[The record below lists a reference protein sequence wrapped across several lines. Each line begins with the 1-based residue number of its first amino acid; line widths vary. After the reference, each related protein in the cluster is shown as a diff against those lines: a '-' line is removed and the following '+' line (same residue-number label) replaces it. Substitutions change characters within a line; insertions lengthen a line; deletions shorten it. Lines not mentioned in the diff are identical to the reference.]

1 MNAKDLL
8 TSLDIWSADC
18 NLTVKTSRTQD
29 RRVQNV
35 DTVGCCHND
44 DPLVHS
50 ESIHLYKKLVQSLL
64 SLIMTA
70 AHTGSTLSCNCI
82 DLIDKND
89 TRCMLLALFEQVADT
104 GSTDTD
110 KHLHE
115 V

>member
-1 MNAKDLL
+1 
-8 TSLDIWSADC
+8 
-18 NLTVKTSRTQD
+18 
-29 RRVQNV
+29 
-35 DTVGCCHND
+35 
-44 DPLVHS
+44 
-50 ESIHLYKKLVQSLL
+50 
-64 SLIMTA
+64 MTA